1 MRVLPL
7 REELPGAGRG
17 ALCLFNLGACP
28 CGLAK
33 GGLCSV
39 GGRPCLSSTPHRR
52 QAHPWR
58 PSAPGSSLPPAH
70 RLLRRCQNK
79 QPEVPGCPE
88 ALPHSHPQQ
97 HPGGHHSQHL
107 HPFPSPLLL
116 KGRGFQLEPFLRK
129 GRGWGNFPGWAPAF
143 DSGNLDPITLLRG
156 VRRPCFKKKKIVFLF
171 FTFYFIGTSNN
182 SA

>member
-1 MRVLPL
+1 MW
-7 REELPGAGRG
+7 EDG
-17 ALCLFNLGACP
+17 
-28 CGLAK
+28 
-33 GGLCSV
+33 
-39 GGRPCLSSTPHRR
+39 PCLSCTPHRR

-116 KGRGFQLEPFLRK
+116 KGRGL
-129 GRGWGNFPGWAPAF
+129 PAGTF
-143 DSGNLDPITLLRG
+143 SEEGEGLGELPWLGPCLYSGNLDPITLLRG
-156 VRRPCFKKKKIVFLF
+156 VRRPCFTKKNKIVFLF
-171 FTFYFIGTSNN
+171 FTFYFTGTSNN